1 MRPPARPTSMRA
13 LQSGI
18 AASTRAEGTMTESGT
33 GSPGSN
39 LAALTAPSDT
49 IRMPWDSAGDDRV
62 VRPALAVLFRMAV
75 GPAADYYVPRFL
87 RFEQRGRAFPSWHW
101 PSFWLPC
108 LWAFYRKLW
117 LSGLAFAALP
127 IAGAAAFAMIEPSLG
142 ESNVAWFAVAAAL
155 IWLLPAVVPAL
166 LANGLLY
173 WRIRWDVRCAEARG
187 RGIAA
192 VAARLTAPKP
202 TALGVALAAGLAAVV
217 LAPKYAVPNL
227 HALYD
232 GHVVRIRLTESL
244 AAVRP
249 LQRQIEES
257 FLRFGV
263 VPRTPD
269 YAAMLAHR
277 GAILLDDVNLNP
289 VSGRLRLALGST
301 GTVVDGK
308 AILLAPAVDADRNVR
323 WTCIPVGIPRSY
335 LPAECRNG

>member
-1 MRPPARPTSMRA
+1 MTGA
-13 LQSGI
+13 GI
-18 AASTRAEGTMTESGT
+18 SH
-33 GSPGSN
+33 PGGN
-39 LAALTAPSDT
+39 LAALTAPGDT
-49 IRMPWDSAGDDRV
+49 IRMPWDGAGDDRV

-75 GPAADYYVPRFL
+75 GPSADYYVPRFL
-87 RFEQRGRAFPSWHW
+87 QFEQRGRAFPSWHW

-117 LSGLAFAALP
+117 LSGLLFAALP
-127 IAGAAAFAMIEPSLG
+127 VAGAVAFAAIEPSLG
-142 ESNVAWFAVAAAL
+142 ESSLAWFAIAAAL
-155 IWLLPAVVPAL
+155 IWLLPAVVPAMM
-166 LANGLLY
+166 ANGLLY
-173 WRIRWDVRCAEARG
+173 RRIRAEVLRAEARG

-202 TALGVALAAGLAAVV
+202 TTLGVALAAGLVAVV

-227 HALYD
+227 NALYD
-232 GHVVRIRLTESL
+232 EHIVRMRLTESL
-244 AAVRP
+244 AAVKP
-249 LQRQIEES
+249 LQRQVEES
-257 FLRFGV
+257 FLRFGI

-308 AILLAPAVDADRNVR
+308 AILLVPAVDAQQNVR
-323 WTCIPVGIPRSY
+323 WTCVPVGIPRPY
-335 LPAECRNG
+335 LPAECRNR